1 MSPQQARRR
10 KKRRAF
16 YLKRAFVLGA
26 MIFLL
31 SVMAVF
37 LFSCFGREPEP
48 SNNQKG
54 QDTGTTDPGVQESE
68 AGTRAPFSDPALPE
82 GWQRI
87 TMPESSLSEGT
98 LVLVNQENAFDASI
112 PKTVSVYENKNRSYM
127 VKDIYLS
134 VTPETVK
141 ALNNWMEAFAAQAG
155 ITDVNIVS
163 GWRSFADQ
171 TAIYD
176 NAVASKGQAHAD
188 AYIALPGHSEHH
200 TGLAVDLDTYNVEN
214 GTSGGFDGDG
224 EYAWAV
230 QHAWEFTAASETGAS
245 RGVQLFTL
253 YCCRGVR
260 LSCNFSRNGS
270 VVAFSVPAISFSDS
284 GYHQLQRMGQPDRSG
299 KPCFVSADQRLA
311 HRRDGERLCCACPGF
326 LHKSQKLLC
335 RPVLS
340 SAAVLLGQRIGHNVE
355 ASRVD
360 GHLRN
365 ALCTG

>member
-16 YLKRAFVLGA
+16 YLKRAFVLSA

-87 TMPESSLSEGT
+87 TMPESSLSEGS
-98 LVLVNQENAFDASI
+98 LVLVNQGNAFDASI
-112 PKTVSVYENKNRSYM
+112 PKAVSVYENKNRSYL

-141 ALNNWMEAFAAQAG
+141 ALNNWMEAFAAETG

-230 QHAWEFTAASETGAS
+230 QHAWEYGFIQRYPPSKSGITGIDYESWHFRYVGLPHSYVMASENLCLEEYIDYLRSFPFSGEHLSVSCLGAS
-245 RGVQLFTL
+245 YEL
-253 YCCRGVR
+253 YFCPEGQVI
-260 LSCNFSRNGS
+260 
-270 VVAFSVPAISFSDS
+270 VPVS
-284 GYHQLQRMGQPDRSG
+284 GHYTVSG
-299 KPCFVSADQRLA
+299 NNAD
-311 HRRDGERLCCACPGF
+311 GYIIVINTSE
-326 LHKSQKLLC
+326 
-335 RPVLS
+335 
-340 SAAVLLGQRIGHNVE
+340 
-355 ASRVD
+355 
-360 GHLRN
+360 
-365 ALCTG
+365 